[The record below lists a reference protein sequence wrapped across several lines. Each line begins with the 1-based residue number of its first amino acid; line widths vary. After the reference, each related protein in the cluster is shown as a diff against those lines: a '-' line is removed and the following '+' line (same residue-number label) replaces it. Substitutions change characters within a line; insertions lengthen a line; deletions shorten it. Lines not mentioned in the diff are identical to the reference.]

1 MIAADVQNALNEQ
14 INEEYCSWYFYRSA
28 SARCRQLKLRGFGHW
43 LRRLSGKKL
52 DLATRPSEF
61 GLDRGGQVDSR
72 PISTMNG
79 HWDSPLGIVEA
90 ALEREHQLGKLA
102 AWVVNLSL
110 SQGDYA
116 SQAFMER
123 VVSDQVETEA
133 KVGTVRDR
141 LKMVGD
147 APAGLFLVDQDL
159 A

>member
-1 MIAADVQNALNEQ
+1 M
-14 INEEYCSWYFYRSA
+14 
-28 SARCRQLKLRGFGHW
+28 
-43 LRRLSGKKL
+43 
-52 DLATRPSEF
+52 
-61 GLDRGGQVDSR
+61 
-72 PISTMNG
+72 
-79 HWDSPLGIVEA
+79 
-90 ALEREHQLGKLA
+90 
-102 AWVVNLSL
+102 NLSL
-110 SQGDYA
+110 NQGDYA